1 MKFVL
6 FFIYSKSTIFIYHKF
21 KFNFFY
27 NNYLKFRMKD
37 WVTLMSPEHFL
48 SSNRKVEGLVIKISD
63 GVVTIRGLESASAG
77 EMIRV
82 STDDLVSSKNNK
94 SAQNFVYAMVLNLGT
109 DRVEAIIF
117 GDESKVKEGTS
128 AELCHFPVQLS
139 VGLGMLGRVVDPLGN
154 FVDGKGSDNT
164 WTKTFKKVDIKAPGI
179 IQRESVTESMETGIK
194 AVDSMVPI
202 GRGQREL
209 IIGDRQTGK
218 TAVAVDA
225 ILHQGN
231 AAKPLK
237 GVSVFPADLQ
247 NDFLQN
253 DQFAFLDNAYS
264 IYEQELNIS
273 LAIS

>member
-1 MKFVL
+1 
-6 FFIYSKSTIFIYHKF
+6 
-21 KFNFFY
+21 
-27 NNYLKFRMKD
+27 MKD
-37 WVTLMSPEHFL
+37 WGTLMSPEHFL

-82 STDDLVSSKNNK
+82 STEDLISSKSAK

-154 FVDGKGSDNT
+154 FVDGKGADNK
-164 WTKTFKKVDIKAPGI
+164 WNKTFKKVDIKAPGI

-231 AAKPLK
+231 ASKPLK
-237 GVSVFPADLQ
+237 GVSIFPADLQ
-247 NDFLQN
+247 SDLLQKDQFEILDKLYEIYEKEFDFL
-253 DQFAFLDNAYS
+253 
-264 IYEQELNIS
+264 IS
-273 LAIS
+273 LS

>member
-1 MKFVL
+1 
-6 FFIYSKSTIFIYHKF
+6 
-21 KFNFFY
+21 
-27 NNYLKFRMKD
+27 MKD

-77 EMIRV
+77 EMIRINTQE
-82 STDDLVSSKNNK
+82 SILAKRNK
-94 SAQNFVYAMVLNLGT
+94 ASQNFVYAMVLNLGT

-128 AELCHFPVQLS
+128 AELCHFPVQLP
-139 VGLGMLGRVVDPLGN
+139 VGLNMLGRVVDPLGN
-154 FVDGKGSDNT
+154 FVDGKGSENK
-164 WTKTFKKVDIKAPGI
+164 WAKTFKKVDIKAPGI

-231 AAKPLK
+231 VIKPLK
-237 GVSVFPADLQ
+237 NVKIFPADLQ
-247 NDFLQN
+247 SDALEKN
-253 DQFAFLDNAYS
+253 QFAYLDAIYDLYEKEVNATVS
-264 IYEQELNIS
+264 F
-273 LAIS
+273 